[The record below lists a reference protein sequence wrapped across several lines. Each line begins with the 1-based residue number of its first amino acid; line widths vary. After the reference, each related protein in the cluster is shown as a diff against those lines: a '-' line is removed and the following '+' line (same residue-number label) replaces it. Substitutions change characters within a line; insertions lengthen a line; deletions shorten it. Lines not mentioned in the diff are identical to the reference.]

1 MAKNVV
7 QFQKGLSEAA
17 FRSQYGTEEQ
27 CRAALFSWRW
37 PQGFVCPKCGGTHAV
52 VLRTRPI
59 QQCSTCRRQ
68 VSLIAGTI
76 FHATKLPL
84 TTWFAAIYQLTQGK
98 NGLSSLELA
107 RRLGVSHYTAWKI
120 QHKLMQVMLER
131 DQDKPLTGERIE
143 VDDAYIGGERSG
155 GKRGRG
161 SAGKTPFV
169 AAVETTAEGKPVR
182 VKFSRVANFRRVSIK
197 GWAVRHLRPAG
208 PGLQRRPQRLPR
220 HLLPGSVRLRPR
232 EPMPAVAIGRS
243 SRAPARRR
251 SGPRLQVGQY
261 PARQPQDQSGRHL
274 PRHPRQA
281 RAALSR
287 AVPIPLQPPLRSGRH
302 DPRLGWAAVRTP
314 PMPYRLLKL
323 AEVY

>member
-1 MAKNVV
+1 LQEVGVAKNVV

-37 PQGFVCPKCGGTHAV
+37 PQGFVCPKCGGTHSI

-59 QQCSTCRRQ
+59 QQCSTCRHQ

-84 TTWFAAIYQLTQGK
+84 TTWFAAIYHLTQGK
-98 NGLSSLELA
+98 NGLSSLDLA

-161 SAGKTPFV
+161 SAGKD
-169 AAVETTAEGKPVR
+169 ALCRGR
-182 VKFSRVANFRRVSIK
+182 GNHCR
-197 GWAVRHLRPAG
+197 GQAG
-208 PGLQRRPQRLPR
+208 AGQVQPGRQLP
-220 HLLPGSVRLRPR
+220 PGV
-232 EPMPAVAIGRS
+232 
-243 SRAPARRR
+243 
-251 SGPRLQVGQY
+251 
-261 PARQPQDQSGRHL
+261 D
-274 PRHPRQA
+274 
-281 RAALSR
+281 
-287 AVPIPLQPPLRSGRH
+287 
-302 DPRLGWAAVRTP
+302 
-314 PMPYRLLKL
+314 
-323 AEVY
+323 